1 MTEPVK
7 PVTEP
12 VKPTAEQLEVKAAQE
27 KKERRDKEHDAV
39 HKIVEDAAKAHDELG
54 KKFLK
59 EDAEEAEK
67 KRKEAEKK

>member
-7 PVTEP
+7 PAVTP
-12 VKPTAEQLEVKAAQE
+12 EQLEEKATKE
-27 KKERRDKEHDAV
+27 KKERRLKEHDAV
-39 HKIVEDAAKAHDELG
+39 HKIVEDAAKAHDDLG

-67 KRKEAEKK
+67 KLKAEEKK